1 MKKSAGKGR
10 WCRLL
15 SLCMCV
21 SGYLNGMKTIG
32 GGLGIVSP
40 APDSSISV
48 SEIIGTDEKSGVL
61 FMLARDEQE

>member
-1 MKKSAGKGR
+1 
-10 WCRLL
+10 
-15 SLCMCV
+15 MCL

-48 SEIIGTDEKSGVL
+48 SENIVTDEKSGVL

>member
-1 MKKSAGKGR
+1 
-10 WCRLL
+10 
-15 SLCMCV
+15 MCL
-21 SGYLNGMKTIG
+21 SGYLNGMKTVG

-48 SEIIGTDEKSGVL
+48 SENIRTYEKSGDL